1 MANETPGKTPHRFR
15 ALKERHWRYVIR
27 PAKRTVGYCSSRA
40 IRRSAVALRLPTYFV
55 SLTTDCILIFTHIF
69 LTSVVLVLNEM
80 VLVLVI
86 DSLVATEHEHEHRH
100 PTEHEHEIT
109 NKSGESRRS
118 RTGNV
123 GKDEDC
129 IRGYQMP
136 LLRSSRHYVT
146 SLQSAW

>member
-1 MANETPGKTPHRFR
+1 MKA
-15 ALKERHWRYVIR
+15 
-27 PAKRTVGYCSSRA
+27 
-40 IRRSAVALRLPTYFV
+40 
-55 SLTTDCILIFTHIF
+55 TDEILIFTHIF

-86 DSLVATEHEHEHRH
+86 DSLVATEHEHRH